1 MEFEMLTMKIT
12 LFVFGFGLIML
23 SSKREHKMAKTSQQT
38 NPLFDSVFPRILA
51 NSANVLF

>member
-1 MEFEMLTMKIT
+1 MLTMKIT